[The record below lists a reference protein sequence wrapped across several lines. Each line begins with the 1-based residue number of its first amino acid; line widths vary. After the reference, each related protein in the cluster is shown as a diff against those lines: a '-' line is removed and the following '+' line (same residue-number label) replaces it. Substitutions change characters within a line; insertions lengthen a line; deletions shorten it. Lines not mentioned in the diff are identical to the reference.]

1 MRPSDKILA
10 GLIRQIP
17 GALGLVLFFGAAY
30 VAYFTTFS
38 TSLPFAQLLFL
49 TLLIALLAIR
59 ILAMGCDVVFSP
71 SDPSL
76 RILPMDD
83 GLAGAVHRG
92 VAWAS
97 GYMIVAIQFSVVA
110 HRLGAEQD
118 TTILLQLLF
127 ITLLLVLAAV
137 AVIVHRKKIR
147 EHFLSTYHA
156 GGAPPGWWRQQF
168 ASVFSVLVVLYLGA
182 LWLLLVNDTITP
194 NAGSSSAFLFSFF
207 LLPIWM
213 VADRMIQ
220 WLVLYAT
227 GALKIHRKSYEDAG
241 PVPADVQTQRKKG
254 EALFRKVNATARIS
268 LVFVLAVWVAS
279 LWNIPIPLVSR
290 LSGVLFDA
298 LVIMTLALLFWQ
310 FVSSW
315 IERKIRE
322 SVAEKQASGEEQDDE
337 WGSAAQR
344 GRSYTLLPIIR
355 KFIGTLLVVI
365 VTLTLLSSMGVDIG
379 PLLAGAGVVGLAI
392 GFGAQKLVADILS
405 GFFYLLDDAFR
416 VGEYIMAGSV
426 SGMVEGISLRNVMLR
441 HHRGMLQIIPHSELG
456 AITNYM
462 RGGITEKF
470 NLDFPYDADI
480 DQIRR
485 VIKKV
490 GAEMMADGE
499 MGKDFLKPLK
509 SQGVREIANS
519 VMTIR
524 VKFTAKPGAHFI
536 IRREAFKRITEALK
550 KKGIHYAHKKVI
562 VDIPHTP
569 SEDADS
575 GKLGSTATAAGA
587 AARVAVNEAEKPP
600 LAPKA

>member
-1 MRPSDKILA
+1 MRPADIILA
-10 GLIRQIP
+10 SLIRQIP
-17 GALGLVLFFGAAY
+17 GFLGLVLFFGAAY
-30 VAYFTTFS
+30 VAYFITFS

-49 TLLIALLAIR
+49 TILIAVAAIR
-59 ILAMGCDVVFSP
+59 IIAMASDAVYSP
-71 SDPSL
+71 SDPAL
-76 RILPMDD
+76 RLLPMGDRS
-83 GLAGAVHRG
+83 AGAIHRG
-92 VAWAS
+92 TVWAS
-97 GYMIVAIQFSVVA
+97 GYMIAAVQFSIVS

-127 ITLLLVLAAV
+127 ITLLLVLAAA
-137 AVIVHRKKIR
+137 AVIVYRNKIR
-147 EHFLSTYHA
+147 QHFLATFQE
-156 GGAPPGWWRQQF
+156 GGTMPGWWQQQF
-168 ASVFSVLVVLYLGA
+168 ASVSSVLIDLYLGA
-182 LWLLLVNDTITP
+182 LWLLLVNDTIAP
-194 NAGSSSAFLFSFF
+194 DSGSSGAFLFSFF

-213 VADRMIQ
+213 LADRMIQ
-220 WLVLYAT
+220 WLVLCAMGT
-227 GALKIHRKSYEDAG
+227 LKIHRPAYEDVG
-241 PVPADVQTQRKKG
+241 PVPADVQAQRKQG
-254 EALFRKVNATARIS
+254 EVLYKKVKAGARIG
-268 LVFVLAVWVAS
+268 LVFGLTVWGAS
-279 LWNIPIPLVSR
+279 LWNIPIPLFSR
-290 LSGVLFDA
+290 LSAVLFDS
-298 LVIMTLALLFWQ
+298 LVITALALFLWQ

-315 IERKIRE
+315 TERKIRE
-322 SVAEKQASGEEQDDE
+322 SVTEEQTSREGQEDE

-355 KFIGTLLVVI
+355 KFIGTILVVI

-392 GFGAQKLVADILS
+392 GFGAQKLVADVLS

-416 VGEYIMAGSV
+416 VGEYIKGGSV

-480 DQIRR
+480 DQIRK

-499 MGKDFLKPLK
+499 MGNAFLKPLK

-536 IRREAFKRITEALK
+536 IRREAFKRITDALK

-562 VDIPHTP
+562 VDIPNPP
-569 SEDADS
+569 SGNESSVKPDP
-575 GKLGSTATAAGA
+575 TIQAAGA
-587 AARVAVNEAEKPP
+587 AARMAVDETEKP
-600 LAPKA
+600 LLTVK

>member
-1 MRPSDKILA
+1 MRPVDKILA

-17 GALGLVLFFGAAY
+17 NFLGLVLFFGAAY

-49 TLLIALLAIR
+49 TILIAVSAIR
-59 ILAMGCDVVFSP
+59 IIAMASDVVFSP
-71 SDPSL
+71 FDPAL
-76 RILPMDD
+76 RLLRTDD
-83 GLAGAVHRG
+83 GSASAIHRSI
-92 VAWAS
+92 VWAS
-97 GYMIVAIQFSVVA
+97 GYMIAAIQFSIVA
-110 HRLGAEQD
+110 HRLGAERD

-137 AVIVHRKKIR
+137 AVIIRRKKIR
-147 EHFLSTYHA
+147 EHFLSTFH
-156 GGAPPGWWRQQF
+156 GNGKPHGWWQQQF
-168 ASVFSVLVVLYLGA
+168 AAVSSTLVVLYLSA
-182 LWLLLVNDTITP
+182 LWLLLVNDTIAP
-194 NAGSSSAFLFSFF
+194 DAGSSGAFLFSFF

-220 WLVLYAT
+220 WLVLYAM
-227 GALKIHRKSYEDAG
+227 GMLKIHRQAYDDAG
-241 PVPADVQTQRKKG
+241 LVPGDVQAQREKG
-254 EALFRKVNATARIS
+254 KALFKKVNAAARIG
-268 LVFVLAVWVAS
+268 LVFALTVWVAS

-290 LSGVLFDA
+290 LSSVLFDS

-310 FVSSW
+310 FISSW
-315 IERKIRE
+315 TERKIRE
-322 SVAEKQASGEEQDDE
+322 SVAEEPTSGEEPDDE
-337 WGSAAQR
+337 WGPAAQR

-355 KFIGTLLVVI
+355 KFIGTLLAVM
-365 VTLTLLSSMGVDIG
+365 VTLTILSSMGVDIG

-392 GFGAQKLVADILS
+392 GFGAQKLVADVLS

-480 DQIRR
+480 DQIRK

-562 VDIPHTP
+562 VDIPSTP
-569 SEDADS
+569 SGNGNLAKPDS
-575 GKLGSTATAAGA
+575 TIQAAGA
-587 AARVAVNEAEKPP
+587 AARLVVDETEKP
-600 LAPKA
+600 LQDSGT

>member
-1 MRPSDKILA
+1 
-10 GLIRQIP
+10 
-17 GALGLVLFFGAAY
+17 
-30 VAYFTTFS
+30 
-38 TSLPFAQLLFL
+38 
-49 TLLIALLAIR
+49 
-59 ILAMGCDVVFSP
+59 
-71 SDPSL
+71 
-76 RILPMDD
+76 MDD
-83 GLAGAVHRG
+83 GLAGTVHRG

-97 GYMIVAIQFSVVA
+97 GYMIAAIQFSVVA

-168 ASVFSVLVVLYLGA
+168 ASVFSILVVLYLGA

-194 NAGSSSAFLFSFF
+194 NAGSSGAFLFSFF

-499 MGKDFLKPLK
+499 MGKDFLKAAEIPGG
-509 SQGVREIANS
+509 QGNRQLGHDH
-519 VMTIR
+519 
-524 VKFTAKPGAHFI
+524 PGEVYRKAGSPFHHPTGGLQKNH
-536 IRREAFKRITEALK
+536 RGTE
-550 KKGIHYAHKKVI
+550 KKGHPLRPQEGHRGHSSHVVRRRRLRQAGFNRNGGRGRGAGGGQRNRK
-562 VDIPHTP
+562 
-569 SEDADS
+569 
-575 GKLGSTATAAGA
+575 TAAGP
-587 AARVAVNEAEKPP
+587 EG
-600 LAPKA
+600 LALDYT